1 MEWMTVQAV
10 PPLRVSL
17 CMNYNWNSYE
27 ISPGHIVIV
36 VTGA

>member
-1 MEWMTVQAV
+1 MQCRLSGS
-10 PPLRVSL
+10 P

-36 VTGA
+36 VTGAETVVK